1 MIFYSI
7 YSTHRTYKE
16 WKENPTITTVNTTAY
31 PIEMID
37 YPAITIC
44 SQGASKDVMDVILMK
59 QFEDYL
65 KSQNGIST
73 SKRVKRSL
81 EPIIAY
87 NLTKRLSKE
96 KVSRMKKYG
105 YSDY

>member
-1 MIFYSI
+1 
-7 YSTHRTYKE
+7 
-16 WKENPTITTVNTTAY
+16 
-31 PIEMID
+31 MID

-44 SQGASKDVMDVILMK
+44 SQGASKDVMDVILMR

-65 KSQNGIST
+65 KSKNGVST

-96 KVSRMKKYG
+96 EVSRMKKYG
-105 YSDY
+105 YSEYYYY

>member
-1 MIFYSI
+1 
-7 YSTHRTYKE
+7 
-16 WKENPTITTVNTTAY
+16 
-31 PIEMID
+31 MID

-44 SQGASKDVMDVILMK
+44 SQGASKDVMDVVLMR

-65 KSQNGIST
+65 KSKNIQQNQINDNSKKNATSTNQSGNST
-73 SKRVKRSL
+73 SKRVKRSS

-87 NLTKRLSKE
+87 NLTKRLSNE